1 MKTKLNTLE
10 EVQAFIDN
18 VNAIMGYPNEAN
30 GTLTYCHIPDI
41 TEVKDENGLVIESY
55 YEIEVTT
62 ELQEEM
68 VKIATQKLI
77 GNETVNQ

>member
-10 EVQAFIDN
+10 EVNAFIDN

-30 GTLTYCHIPDI
+30 GTLTYCHVPDI
-41 TEVKDENGLVIESY
+41 TEVKENDVVIESY

-68 VKIATQKLI
+68 VRIATQKLI
-77 GNETVNQ
+77 E

>member
-1 MKTKLNTLE
+1 MKIRLTTLE
-10 EVQAFIDN
+10 EINAFIDN

-41 TEVKDENGLVIESY
+41 TEVKDENDVVIESY
-55 YEIEVTT
+55 FEIEVTT

-68 VKIATQKLI
+68 VRIATQKLI
-77 GNETVNQ
+77 EHEVVN